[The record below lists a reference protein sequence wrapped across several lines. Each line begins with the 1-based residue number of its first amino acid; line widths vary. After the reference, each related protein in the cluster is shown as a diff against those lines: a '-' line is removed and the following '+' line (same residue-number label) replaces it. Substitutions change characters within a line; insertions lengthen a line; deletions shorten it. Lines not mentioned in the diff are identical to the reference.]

1 MMNFGMKWYII
12 IMIAIG
18 SSCLLIADP
27 QFFHLVALD
36 PYITLLVSTFLMVVI
51 IEAIVFY
58 RLGWTWKNSAIDSL
72 LLNLVSTVVST
83 LFCALVTVGVLQ
95 LLNVFYPSL
104 LMGTFNLLSYVAF
117 FAIIIILEFLL
128 SVIIEFYTLIL
139 VRGRENIAKFRLA
152 VIANNL
158 LTLPVM
164 MLSWIKGIIY
174 VIASSIAIDLH

>member
-1 MMNFGMKWYII
+1 MMKFGMKWKVII
-12 IMIAIG
+12 GIAIV

-36 PYITLLVSTFLMVVI
+36 PYSMLIGSTFLMVVL

-58 RLGWTWKNSAIDSL
+58 RLGWTWKNSAIDAL
-72 LLNLVSTVVST
+72 LLNLFSTVIST
-83 LFCALVTVGVLQ
+83 LFCAIATVVILQ
-95 LLNVFYPSL
+95 LLNIFYPSL
-104 LMGTFNLLSYVAF
+104 LTGTYNLLSIGAF
-117 FAIIIILEFLL
+117 FAVIIILEFLL
-128 SVIIEFYTLIL
+128 SVTIEFYTLIL
-139 VRGRENIAKFRLA
+139 VRSRENLDKFRLA